1 MGENKTNT
9 KNVQKL
15 LYQKGKHSYFVQ
27 PIGHIHRYHTSCNK
41 GRVDKK
47 VVSHVKPLLNEK
59 QKKERISFCIN
70 NINLPCFQFLS
81 FNDTI
86 HIDEKWFYLKKVNQ
100 TMYLGPKETK
110 PIRKTQNK
118 RFLKKVMFLVAV
130 GVPRMNHTTSTYF
143 DGKTRI
149 PP

>member
-1 MGENKTNT
+1 MK
-9 KNVQKL
+9 
-15 LYQKGKHSYFVQ
+15 
-27 PIGHIHRYHTSCNK
+27 
-41 GRVDKK
+41 
-47 VVSHVKPLLNEK
+47 
-59 QKKERISFCIN
+59 
-70 NINLPCFQFLS
+70 FLS

-86 HIDEKWFYLKKVNQ
+86 HIYEKWFYLKKVNQ

-143 DGKTRI
+143 DGNIGCFPLIEKVPSKRTTKKRNKSTMI
-149 PP
+149 TKEIT